1 MRKAEIHSLRNKKK
15 KITHFEF
22 SETKLLWLMIQN
34 TVHLS

>member
-1 MRKAEIHSLRNKKK
+1 MRKAEIHSLRNKK